1 MPDGARILI
10 VEDDRSIRNLLRI
23 ALEGNGYRCDTAET
37 GESGVGLSA
46 SNNPDIVLLDLGL
59 PDIDGSKVIEK
70 IRSFSSVPIII
81 VSARDQE
88 REKVAALDQ
97 GADDYITKPFN
108 TQELLARIRV
118 ALRHATHR
126 EFKETAYRVGS
137 LAIDFERHLV
147 TVDSQEVHLTKIE
160 FKLLELLAEHSGKVL
175 THQFLQKK
183 AWGYDTTD
191 DYKSLRVFMANI
203 RRKIEPDAANP
214 IYIITETG
222 IGYRLID
229 ESK

>member
-1 MPDGARILI
+1 MTESARALI
-10 VEDDRSIRNLLRI
+10 IEDDKSIRNLLRI
-23 ALEGNGYRCDTAET
+23 SLEGNGYRCDTAET
-37 GESGVGLSA
+37 GESGIGLSA

-70 IRSFSSVPIII
+70 IRSFSAVPIII
-81 VSARDQE
+81 VSARD
-88 REKVAALDQ
+88 REHEKIAALDQ

-118 ALRHATHR
+118 ALRHASSRDTR
-126 EFKETAYRVGS
+126 ATTFNVGG
-137 LAIDFERHLV
+137 LVLDFERHLV
-147 TVDSQEVHLTKIE
+147 AVDGQEAHLTKIE

-183 AWGYDTTD
+183 VWGYDTTD

-203 RRKIEPDAANP
+203 RRKIEPDAAKP